1 MTEGENRHAG
11 SLACGKDRKTETKT
25 EGKKDMQHF
34 SLIGR
39 QLSHSYSK
47 MLFEERFGS
56 GGLRYDLIELESL
69 DGLRDEVERRGL
81 DGFNVTI
88 PYKVDILP
96 LLDDIDDAA
105 REIGAVNTVK
115 VQRTAG
121 RLFLKGFNTDSAAF
135 AQTISQFEEQNK
147 SFDITGALIL
157 GTGGAARAVAYAL
170 SSLGIGHSLVSRAP
184 HGDRQIDY
192 ETAYSLASERTL
204 IVNATPVGMFPN
216 CSQSPWQCPDLLG
229 PRHFCYDLIY
239 NPSPTRFLQEAALR
253 GATTSDGLAILHLQ
267 AHKAWKIW
275 GLE

>member
-1 MTEGENRHAG
+1 MNFA
-11 SLACGKDRKTETKT
+11 
-25 EGKKDMQHF
+25 
-34 SLIGR
+34 LIGR
-39 QLSHSYSK
+39 QLSHSYSQN
-47 MLFEERFGS
+47 LFDEHFAGS
-56 GGLRYDLIELESL
+56 GHTYSLVEIDDPDDLRHT
-69 DGLRDEVERRGL
+69 VERLHL

-135 AQTISQFEEQNK
+135 AQTISQFEGQNK
-147 SFDITGALIL
+147 TFIITGALIL

-170 SSLGIGHSLVSRAP
+170 SSMGIGHSLVSRAP

-216 CSQSPWQCPDLLG
+216 CSQSPWQRPDLLG
-229 PRHFCYDLIY
+229 PHHFCYDLIY
-239 NPSPTRFLQEAALR
+239 NPSPTRFLSEASR
-253 GATTSDGLAILHLQ
+253 FGAATKDGFEMLNLQ
-267 AHKAWKIW
+267 AQKSWHIW

>member
-1 MTEGENRHAG
+1 MNFA
-11 SLACGKDRKTETKT
+11 
-25 EGKKDMQHF
+25 
-34 SLIGR
+34 LIGR
-39 QLSHSYSK
+39 QLSHSYSQN
-47 MLFEERFGS
+47 LFDEHFASS
-56 GGLRYDLIELESL
+56 GHTYSLVEIDDLDDLRST
-69 DGLRDEVERRGL
+69 VERLHL

-135 AQTISQFEEQNK
+135 AQTISQFKEQNK
-147 SFDITGALIL
+147 SFNITGALIL

-216 CSQSPWQCPDLLG
+216 CSQSPWQRPNLLG

-253 GATTSDGLAILHLQ
+253 GATTSDGLAMLHLQ

-275 GLE
+275 DLE

>member
-1 MTEGENRHAG
+1 MNFA
-11 SLACGKDRKTETKT
+11 
-25 EGKKDMQHF
+25 
-34 SLIGR
+34 LIGR
-39 QLSHSYSK
+39 QLSHSYSQN
-47 MLFEERFGS
+47 LFEEHFAGS
-56 GGLRYDLIELESL
+56 GHTYSLVEIDDLDDLRPTVKRLH
-69 DGLRDEVERRGL
+69 L

-115 VQRTAG
+115 VQRTAD

-147 SFDITGALIL
+147 SFNITGALIL

-216 CSQSPWQCPDLLG
+216 CSQSPWQRPSLLG
-229 PRHFCYDLIY
+229 PAHLCFDLVY
-239 NPSPTRFLQEAALR
+239 NPSPTRFLSEASR
-253 GATTSDGLAILHLQ
+253 FGAATKDGFEMLNLQ
-267 AHKAWKIW
+267 AQKSWHIW